1 MLEDQMHG
9 RLCLLFLFSCRLSFL
24 EPLSRDPC
32 LSPAGSPG
40 TAGRVCNQTS
50 HGMDSCEVMCCG
62 RGYDTLRVSRMTKC
76 ECKFHW
82 CCAVRCQDCLEEVDI
97 HTCKAPKAAGWA
109 SRT

>member
-1 MLEDQMHG
+1 MLEDQMHD

-50 HGMDSCEVMCCG
+50 RGMDSCEVMCCG